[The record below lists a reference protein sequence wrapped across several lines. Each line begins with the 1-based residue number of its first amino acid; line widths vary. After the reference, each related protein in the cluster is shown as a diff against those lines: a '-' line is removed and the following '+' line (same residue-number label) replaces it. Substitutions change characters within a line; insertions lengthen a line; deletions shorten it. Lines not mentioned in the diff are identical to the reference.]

1 MCIERLFF
9 GDFSSGATE
18 VRECGGSLTSR
29 SEVMG
34 TPKLLARRGETR
46 LGRGQR
52 KPKQKQKQKQILN
65 PPKTTP
71 PNHSKNQ
78 TPAR

>member
-34 TPKLLARRGETR
+34 TPKLLGC
-46 LGRGQR
+46 RGQNY
-52 KPKQKQKQKQILN
+52 KSAGAVAASEEESKSTNYFQV
-65 PPKTTP
+65 TT
-71 PNHSKNQ
+71 
-78 TPAR
+78 